1 MQKKLLRTLCTIFML
16 VGLLSFPTAAQAA
29 QKSNIGLKSNK
40 TYTQYDITG
49 NGKADTIRVN
59 FKSEK
64 YFNIQI
70 NGKTAYKLNAS
81 EICKINVNLYTLK
94 GNKHFLKLK
103 CQHPDNDHIY
113 YDKLLSYRAG
123 KLTPVVNLMSHRK
136 GVTNLRHDSFTKK
149 VGSNYIQIR
158 MRSMPY
164 GVGAIQYTVT
174 YKLSGSSLKLSGSTF
189 PVTYNNE
196 LNSVWH
202 AKNYWVTLKE
212 LSILNKPGGKLIDT
226 AKRYEVC
233 TVDKIKYYDGNVYI
247 YITVKARGVSGWIKC
262 PNGDITNRFFE
273 QTYFC

>member
-103 CQHPDNDHIY
+103 YCHIEQES
-113 YDKLLSYRAG
+113 LL
-123 KLTPVVNLMSHRK
+123 L
-136 GVTNLRHDSFTKK
+136 
-149 VGSNYIQIR
+149 
-158 MRSMPY
+158 
-164 GVGAIQYTVT
+164 
-174 YKLSGSSLKLSGSTF
+174 
-189 PVTYNNE
+189 
-196 LNSVWH
+196 W
-202 AKNYWVTLKE
+202 
-212 LSILNKPGGKLIDT
+212 LI
-226 AKRYEVC
+226 
-233 TVDKIKYYDGNVYI
+233 
-247 YITVKARGVSGWIKC
+247 
-262 PNGDITNRFFE
+262 
-273 QTYFC
+273 